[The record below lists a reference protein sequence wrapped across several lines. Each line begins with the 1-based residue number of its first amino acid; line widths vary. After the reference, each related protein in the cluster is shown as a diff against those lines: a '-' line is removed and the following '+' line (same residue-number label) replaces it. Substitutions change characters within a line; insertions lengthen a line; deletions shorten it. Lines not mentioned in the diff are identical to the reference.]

1 MESLRYESNQRIEN
15 HRRYLEEKSRKA
27 TTVKE
32 RPRRKGAEADAEDR
46 EVRASRK
53 KKHRFKLFSVRDGM
67 DMPFFFL
74 VLTLL
79 VIGIV
84 MMFSASYAF
93 AYYTTESS
101 YYFLIRQA
109 IFAVIGV
116 GLMILVSF
124 FDYHH
129 FHRLAIIVVGV
140 AYLLLIIVLFLPSV
154 NGVHRWIDLGIVS
167 FQPSEVLKFAIILF
181 YAHWASIYYE
191 KMDTLKY
198 GVLPALVVGIPG
210 ILLLVLEPHFSCIV
224 IVVLLLAIMMW
235 ISGVKVRWFVIGI
248 ALVVLAFGVLY
259 ITDSLQYAME
269 RLDGWGMALEE
280 DLSSEMQA
288 TVWQTMNSLYAIG
301 SGGLT
306 GLGLGQSREKY
317 LYLPEPQNDFV
328 FAVVVE
334 ELGLIG
340 GIVIL
345 AFFALFV
352 WRGIMISLRAKD
364 RFGMFLGVG
373 LVSQVGLQV
382 ILNILVITDTLPN
395 TGISLPFFS
404 YGGTSL
410 VVLLIQMGIVLSISR
425 SSNINKT

>member
-1 MESLRYESNQRIEN
+1 MDSLRYVSNQKIKN
-15 HRRYLEEKSRKA
+15 HRRYLEEKERKA
-27 TTVKE
+27 SVKKE
-32 RPRRKGAEADAEDR
+32 EAEVANE
-46 EVRASRK
+46 ERASRK
-53 KKHRFKLFSVRDGM
+53 KRPFKLFSVRGGM

-74 VLTLL
+74 VLSLL

-93 AYYTTESS
+93 AYYTTDSS
-101 YYFLIRQA
+101 YYFLIRQS
-109 IFAVIGV
+109 IFAFGGIIA
-116 GLMILVSF
+116 MILISF
-124 FDYHH
+124 VDYHIL
-129 FHRLAIIVVGV
+129 HRLAIIVLGI
-140 AYLLLIIVLFLPSV
+140 AYLMLVIVLFLPAV
-154 NGVHRWIDLGIVS
+154 NGVHRWIGLGLFSI
-167 FQPSEVLKFAIILF
+167 QPSEILKFAVILF
-181 YAHWASIYYE
+181 YAHWASVYYE

-198 GVLPALVVGIPG
+198 GVLPALVVGIPAF
-210 ILLLVLEPHFSCIV
+210 LLLALEPHFSCIV
-224 IVVLLLAIMMW
+224 IVALLFAVMMW
-235 ISGVKVRWFVIGI
+235 ISGVKVRWFVVGI
-248 ALVVLAFGVLY
+248 ALVVAVFSIMYV
-259 ITDSLQYAME
+259 TDSLQYAME
-269 RLDGWGMALEE
+269 RLDGWGMALKE
-280 DLSSEMQA
+280 DLSVDMQN

-340 GIVIL
+340 GIIIL
-345 AFFALFV
+345 AFFGLFV

-373 LVSQVGLQV
+373 LVSQIGLQV
-382 ILNILVITDTLPN
+382 VLNILVITDTLPN

-410 VVLLIQMGIVLSISR
+410 VMLLAQMGVVLSISR

>member
-1 MESLRYESNQRIEN
+1 MDSLRYVSNQKIKN
-15 HRRYLEEKSRKA
+15 HRRYLEEKERKA
-27 TTVKE
+27 SVKKE
-32 RPRRKGAEADAEDR
+32 EAEVANE
-46 EVRASRK
+46 ERASRK
-53 KKHRFKLFSVRDGM
+53 KRPFKLFSVRGGM

-74 VLTLL
+74 VLSLL

-93 AYYTTESS
+93 AYYTTDSS
-101 YYFLIRQA
+101 YYFLIRQS
-109 IFAVIGV
+109 IFAFGGIVA
-116 GLMILVSF
+116 MILISF
-124 FDYHH
+124 VDYHIL
-129 FHRLAIIVVGV
+129 HRLAIIVLGI
-140 AYLLLIIVLFLPSV
+140 AYLMLVIVLFLPAV
-154 NGVHRWIDLGIVS
+154 NGVHRWIGLGLFSI
-167 FQPSEVLKFAIILF
+167 QPSEILKFAVILF
-181 YAHWASIYYE
+181 YAHWASVYFE

-198 GVLPALVVGIPG
+198 GVLPALVVGIPAF
-210 ILLLVLEPHFSCIV
+210 LLLTLEPHFSCIV
-224 IVVLLLAIMMW
+224 IVALLFAVMMW
-235 ISGVKVRWFVIGI
+235 ISGVKVRWFVVGI
-248 ALVVLAFGVLY
+248 ALVVAVFSIMYV
-259 ITDSLQYAME
+259 TDSLQYAME
-269 RLDGWGMALEE
+269 RLDGWGMALKE
-280 DLSSEMQA
+280 DLSVDMQN

-340 GIVIL
+340 GIIIL
-345 AFFALFV
+345 AFFGLFV

-373 LVSQVGLQV
+373 LVSQIGLQV
-382 ILNILVITDTLPN
+382 VLNILVITDTLPN

-410 VVLLIQMGIVLSISR
+410 VMLLAQMGVVLSISR

>member
-1 MESLRYESNQRIEN
+1 MENLRYVSSQRIKD
-15 HRRYLEEKSRKA
+15 HRRYTEEKA
-27 TTVKE
+27 
-32 RPRRKGAEADAEDR
+32 RRKKEADGYEAEEAR
-46 EVRASRK
+46 MRGSQK
-53 KKHRFKLFSVRDGM
+53 KKRFKLFSVRGGM

-74 VLTLL
+74 VLSLL

-101 YYFLIRQA
+101 YYFLIRQGV
-109 IFAVIGV
+109 FALVGVTAMIG
-116 GLMILVSF
+116 ISF

-129 FHRLAIIVVGV
+129 LHRLAIIVLAI
-140 AYLLLIIVLFLPSV
+140 AYVMLIVVLFLPAV
-154 NGVHRWIDLGIVS
+154 NGVHRWIGLGLFSI
-167 FQPSEVLKFAIILF
+167 QPSEILKFAVILF
-181 YAHWASIYYE
+181 YAHWASIYFE
-191 KMDTLKY
+191 KMDTVKY
-198 GVLPALVVGIPG
+198 GVLPALVVGMPAIG
-210 ILLLVLEPHFSCIV
+210 LLVLEPHFSCIV
-224 IVVLLLAIMMW
+224 IIALLFAVMMF
-235 ISGVKVRWFVIGI
+235 ISGVKVRWFIIGI
-248 ALVVLAFGVLY
+248 VCVALVFGVMY
-259 ITDSLQYAME
+259 VTDSLQYAME

-280 DLSSEMQA
+280 ELSAEMQA

-306 GLGLGQSREKY
+306 GLGLGNSREKY

-340 GIVIL
+340 GIIIL

-364 RFGMFLGVG
+364 RFGMLLGVG
-373 LVSQVGLQV
+373 LVSQIGLQV
-382 ILNILVITDTLPN
+382 VLNILVITDTLPN

-410 VVLLIQMGIVLSISR
+410 VMLLAQMGIVLSISR

>member
-1 MESLRYESNQRIEN
+1 MESLRYESNQRIKN
-15 HRRYLEEKSRKA
+15 HRRYLEEKERRTSLVRERERK
-27 TTVKE
+27 
-32 RPRRKGAEADAEDR
+32 KGAEIGADA
-46 EVRASRK
+46 RASRNK
-53 KKHRFKLFSVRDGM
+53 KRRFKLFSVRDGM

-93 AYYTTESS
+93 AYYTTDSS

-109 IFAVIGV
+109 IFAVVGV
-116 GLMILVSF
+116 VVMIVISF

-129 FHRLAIIVVGV
+129 FHRLAIIVLGI
-140 AYLLLIIVLFLPSV
+140 AYFLLVLVLFLPAV
-154 NGVHRWIDLGIVS
+154 NNVHRWIGLGLFSI
-167 FQPSEVLKFAIILF
+167 QPSEVLKFAIILF
-181 YAHWASIYYE
+181 YAHWASIYFE

-198 GVLPALVVGIPG
+198 GVLPAMVVGIPA
-210 ILLLVLEPHFSCIV
+210 ILLLALEPHYSCIV
-224 IVVLLLAIMMW
+224 IIVLLLAIMMW
-235 ISGVKVRWFVIGI
+235 ISGVKVRWFAIGI
-248 ALVVLAFGVLY
+248 ALVVVAFGILY
-259 ITDSLQYAME
+259 ITDSLKYAME

-328 FAVVVE
+328 FAVVIE

-340 GIVIL
+340 GIIVL

-382 ILNILVITDTLPN
+382 VLNILVITDTLPN

-404 YGGTSL
+404 YGGSSL
-410 VVLLIQMGIVLSISR
+410 VMLLAQMGIVLSISR
-425 SSNINKT
+425 NSNINKT

>member
-1 MESLRYESNQRIEN
+1 MDSLRYVSNQKIKN
-15 HRRYLEEKSRKA
+15 HRRYLEEKERKA
-27 TTVKE
+27 SVTKE
-32 RPRRKGAEADAEDR
+32 EAEVANE
-46 EVRASRK
+46 ERASRK
-53 KKHRFKLFSVRDGM
+53 KRPFKLFSVRGGM

-74 VLTLL
+74 VLSLL

-93 AYYTTESS
+93 AYYTTDSS
-101 YYFLIRQA
+101 YYFLIRQS
-109 IFAVIGV
+109 IFAFGGIVA
-116 GLMILVSF
+116 MILISF
-124 FDYHH
+124 VDYHIL
-129 FHRLAIIVVGV
+129 HRLAIIVLGI
-140 AYLLLIIVLFLPSV
+140 AYLMLVIVLFLPAV
-154 NGVHRWIDLGIVS
+154 NGVHRWIGLGLFSI
-167 FQPSEVLKFAIILF
+167 QPSEILKFAVILF
-181 YAHWASIYYE
+181 YAHWASVYYE

-198 GVLPALVVGIPG
+198 GVLPALVVGIPAF
-210 ILLLVLEPHFSCIV
+210 LLLALEPHFSCIV
-224 IVVLLLAIMMW
+224 IVALLFAVMMW
-235 ISGVKVRWFVIGI
+235 ISGVKVRWFVVGI
-248 ALVVLAFGVLY
+248 ALVVAVFSIMYV
-259 ITDSLQYAME
+259 TDSLQYAME
-269 RLDGWGMALEE
+269 RLDGWGMALKE
-280 DLSSEMQA
+280 DLSVDMQN

-340 GIVIL
+340 GIIIL
-345 AFFALFV
+345 AFFGLFV

-373 LVSQVGLQV
+373 LVSQIGLQV
-382 ILNILVITDTLPN
+382 VLNILVITDTLPN

-410 VVLLIQMGIVLSISR
+410 VMLLAQMGVVLSISR

>member
-1 MESLRYESNQRIEN
+1 MESLRYESNQRIKN
-15 HRRYLEEKSRKA
+15 HRRYLEEKERRA
-27 TTVKE
+27 TVVKE
-32 RPRRKGAEADAEDR
+32 RGRAKNVDTESIDET
-46 EVRASRK
+46 VASRK
-53 KKHRFKLFSVRDGM
+53 KRSRFKLFSVRDGM

-74 VLTLL
+74 VLSLL

-109 IFAVIGV
+109 IFAVVGV
-116 GLMILVSF
+116 AVMILISF

-129 FHRLAIIVVGV
+129 FHRLALIVLAV
-140 AYLLLIIVLFLPSV
+140 AYALLVLVLFMPAV
-154 NGVHRWIDLGIVS
+154 NGVHRWIGLGIYS
-167 FQPSEVLKFAIILF
+167 IQPSEILKFAVILF
-181 YAHWASIYYE
+181 YAHWASVYFE

-198 GVLPALVVGIPG
+198 GVLPALVVGIPA
-210 ILLLVLEPHFSCIV
+210 LLLLALEPHFSCIV
-224 IVVLLLAIMMW
+224 IIVLLLAIMMW
-235 ISGVKVRWFVIGI
+235 ISGVKIRWFLLGI

-269 RLDGWGMALEE
+269 RLDGWGMALEK
-280 DLSSEMQA
+280 DLSADMQA

-340 GIVIL
+340 GIIIL

-382 ILNILVITDTLPN
+382 VLNILVITDTLPN

-404 YGGTSL
+404 YGGSSL
-410 VVLLIQMGIVLSISR
+410 VMLLAQMGIVLSISR
-425 SSNINKT
+425 NSNINKT

>member
-1 MESLRYESNQRIEN
+1 MENLRYESNQRIKN
-15 HRRYLEEKSRKA
+15 HRRALEERERRA
-27 TTVKE
+27 TAVKE
-32 RPRRKGAEADAEDR
+32 RQKRQREEDTDIEDEVKG
-46 EVRASRK
+46 RK
-53 KKHRFKLFSVRDGM
+53 KKRRFKLFSVRGGM

-74 VLTLL
+74 VLILL

-93 AYYTTESS
+93 AYYTTDSS

-109 IFAVIGV
+109 IFAGV
-116 GLMILVSF
+116 GVIAMMALSF

-129 FHRLAIIVVGV
+129 FHRLAILVLGV
-140 AYLLLIIVLFLPSV
+140 AYFMLTIVLFLPAV
-154 NGVHRWIDLGIVS
+154 NGVHRWIGLGLFSI
-167 FQPSEVLKFAIILF
+167 QPSEVLKFAVVLF
-181 YAHWASIYYE
+181 YAHWASIYFE

-198 GVLPALVVGIPG
+198 GVLPALVVGIPSIG
-210 ILLLVLEPHFSCIV
+210 LLALEPHFSCIV
-224 IVVLLLAIMMW
+224 IIVLLFAIMMW
-235 ISGVKVRWFVIGI
+235 ISGVKVRWFAVGI
-248 ALVVLAFGVLY
+248 ALILAVFAILY

-280 DLSSEMQA
+280 DLSADMQA

-340 GIVIL
+340 GIIIL

-382 ILNILVITDTLPN
+382 VLNILVITDTLPN

-410 VVLLIQMGIVLSISR
+410 VMLLAQMGIVLSISR

>member
-1 MESLRYESNQRIEN
+1 MESLRYISNQKIRN
-15 HRRYLEEKSRKA
+15 HRRYLEEKERKA
-27 TTVKE
+27 SVTKKE
-32 RPRRKGAEADAEDR
+32 VEEENEEKT
-46 EVRASRK
+46 SRK
-53 KKHRFKLFSVRDGM
+53 KRPFKLFSVRSGM

-93 AYYTTESS
+93 AYYTTDSS

-109 IFAVIGV
+109 IFAVVGVAIMIGV
-116 GLMILVSF
+116 SF
-124 FDYHH
+124 IDYHIL
-129 FHRLAIIVVGV
+129 HRFAVIVLGI
-140 AYLLLIIVLFLPSV
+140 AYLLLVIVLFLPAV
-154 NGVHRWIDLGIVS
+154 NGVHRWIGLGLFSI
-167 FQPSEVLKFAIILF
+167 QPSEILKFAVILF
-181 YAHWASIYYE
+181 YAHWASVYFE

-198 GVLPALVVGIPG
+198 GVLPALVVGVPA
-210 ILLLVLEPHFSCIV
+210 ILLLALEPHFSCIV
-224 IVVLLLAIMMW
+224 IVVLLFAVMMW
-235 ISGVKVRWFVIGI
+235 ISGVKVRWFAAGI
-248 ALVVLAFGVLY
+248 ALVVAVFGIMYV
-259 ITDSLQYAME
+259 TDSLQYAME
-269 RLDGWGMALEE
+269 RLDGWGMALKE
-280 DLSSEMQA
+280 DLSVDMQN

-340 GIVIL
+340 GIIIL

-373 LVSQVGLQV
+373 LVSQIGLQV
-382 ILNILVITDTLPN
+382 VLNILVITDTLPN

-410 VVLLIQMGIVLSISR
+410 VMLLAQMGVVLSISR

>member
-1 MESLRYESNQRIEN
+1 MENLRYVSSQRIKD
-15 HRRYLEEKSRKA
+15 HRRYTEEKA
-27 TTVKE
+27 
-32 RPRRKGAEADAEDR
+32 RRKKEADGYEAEEAR
-46 EVRASRK
+46 MRGSQK
-53 KKHRFKLFSVRDGM
+53 KKRFKLFSVRGGM

-74 VLTLL
+74 VLSLL

-101 YYFLIRQA
+101 YYFLIRQGV
-109 IFAVIGV
+109 FALVGVTAMIG
-116 GLMILVSF
+116 ISF

-129 FHRLAIIVVGV
+129 LHRLAIIVLAI
-140 AYLLLIIVLFLPSV
+140 AYVMLIVVLFLPAV
-154 NGVHRWIDLGIVS
+154 NGVHRWIGLGLFSI
-167 FQPSEVLKFAIILF
+167 QPSEILKFAVILF
-181 YAHWASIYYE
+181 YAHWASIYFE
-191 KMDTLKY
+191 KMDTVKY
-198 GVLPALVVGIPG
+198 GVLPALVVGVPAIG
-210 ILLLVLEPHFSCIV
+210 LLVLEPHFSCIV
-224 IVVLLLAIMMW
+224 IIALLFAVMMF
-235 ISGVKVRWFVIGI
+235 ISGVKVRWFIIGI
-248 ALVVLAFGVLY
+248 VCVALVFGVMY
-259 ITDSLQYAME
+259 VTDSLQYAME

-280 DLSSEMQA
+280 ELSAEMQA

-306 GLGLGQSREKY
+306 GLGLGNSREKY

-340 GIVIL
+340 GIIIL

-364 RFGMFLGVG
+364 RFGMLLGVG
-373 LVSQVGLQV
+373 LVSQIGLQV
-382 ILNILVITDTLPN
+382 VLNILVITDTLPN

-410 VVLLIQMGIVLSISR
+410 VMLLAQMGIVLSISR

>member
-1 MESLRYESNQRIEN
+1 MGSLRYESNQRIKN
-15 HRRYLEEKSRKA
+15 HRRYLDEKDRRATATKERKQVIDVEDDEVKA
-27 TTVKE
+27 TQ
-32 RPRRKGAEADAEDR
+32 
-46 EVRASRK
+46 K
-53 KKHRFKLFSVRDGM
+53 KKQRFKLFSVRGGM

-74 VLTLL
+74 VLSLL
-79 VIGIV
+79 AIGIV

-93 AYYTTESS
+93 AYYTTDSS

-109 IFAVIGV
+109 IFALVGVAIMIG
-116 GLMILVSF
+116 LSF

-129 FHRLAIIVVGV
+129 FHRLALIVLGV
-140 AYLLLIIVLFLPSV
+140 SYLMLIVVLFLPAV
-154 NGVHRWIDLGIVS
+154 NGVHRWIGLGLFSI
-167 FQPSEVLKFAIILF
+167 QPSEILKFAVVLF
-181 YAHWASIYYE
+181 YAHWASIYFE

-198 GVLPALVVGIPG
+198 GVLPALAIGIPG
-210 ILLLVLEPHFSCIV
+210 ILLLALEPHFSCIV
-224 IVVLLLAIMMW
+224 IVVLLLAVMMW
-235 ISGVKVRWFVIGI
+235 ISGVKIRWFVIGI
-248 ALVVLAFGVLY
+248 ALVVLAFLVLY
-259 ITDSLQYAME
+259 VTDSLQYAME

-280 DLSSEMQA
+280 DLSAEMQT

-340 GIVIL
+340 GIIIL

-373 LVSQVGLQV
+373 LVAQIGLQV
-382 ILNILVITDTLPN
+382 VLNILVITDTLPN

-410 VVLLIQMGIVLSISR
+410 VMLLAQMGIVLSISR
-425 SSNINKT
+425 NSNINKT

>member
-1 MESLRYESNQRIEN
+1 MDSLRYISNERIKDHRKSQERQRK
-15 HRRYLEEKSRKA
+15 YGEEVNRKSSRVEKTEYNNSKPKRK
-27 TTVKE
+27 
-32 RPRRKGAEADAEDR
+32 
-46 EVRASRK
+46 S
-53 KKHRFKLFSVRDGM
+53 RFKLFSVRSGM

-93 AYYTTESS
+93 AYYTMGDS
-101 YYFLIRQA
+101 YYYLIRQA
-109 IFAVIGV
+109 LFAVVGV
-116 GLMILVSF
+116 AIMIAISF

-129 FHRLAIIVVGV
+129 LHKFAVVVLGI
-140 AYLLLIIVLFLPSV
+140 AFLLLILVLFMPAV
-154 NGVHRWIDLGIVS
+154 NNVHRWINLGMFS
-167 FQPSEVLKFAIILF
+167 FQASEVLKFAIILF
-181 YAHWASIYYE
+181 YAHWASIYFE
-191 KMDTLKY
+191 KMDTFKY
-198 GVLPALVVGIPG
+198 GVVPALAIAIPSVG
-210 ILLLVLEPHFSCIV
+210 LLFLEPHFSCIV
-224 IVVLLLAIMMW
+224 IVALLFSIMMW
-235 ISGVKVRWFVIGI
+235 VSGVRARWFMIAIGAVV
-248 ALVVLAFGVLY
+248 ALFF
-259 ITDSLQYAME
+259 ILQATGLLKYAME

-280 DLSSEMQA
+280 DLSYEMQT

-334 ELGLIG
+334 ELGFIG
-340 GIVIL
+340 GVLVLGI
-345 AFFALFV
+345 FALLV

-364 RFGMFLGVG
+364 RFGMLLGVG

-382 ILNILVITDTLPN
+382 VLNILVITDTLPN

-404 YGGTSL
+404 YGGSSL
-410 VVLLIQMGIVLSISR
+410 VMLLAQMGVVLSVSR
-425 SSNINKT
+425 SANINKT